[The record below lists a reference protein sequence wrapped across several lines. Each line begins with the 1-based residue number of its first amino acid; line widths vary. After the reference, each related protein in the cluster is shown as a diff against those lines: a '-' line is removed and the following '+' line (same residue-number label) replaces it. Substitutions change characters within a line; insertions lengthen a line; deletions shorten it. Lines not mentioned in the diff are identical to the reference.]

1 MITQLETSELKGIT
15 FQIDENGRKK
25 AVVIDLDQYGNLLE
39 DFFDLAIARQ
49 RMSENDTISFDDL
62 KKELN

>member
-15 FQIDENGRKK
+15 FQIDENGHKK
-25 AVVIDLDQYGNLLE
+25 AVVIDLDQYRDLLE